1 MSLVTVATAMASGPG
16 HKVPMLPAGPFL
28 HSVSLQPPLAYNLC
42 PNQLH
47 HKLSQLQ
54 KLVITAQ
61 FKEPDT

>member
-16 HKVPMLPAGPFL
+16 HKVPVLPPGPFL
-28 HSVSLQPPLAYNLC
+28 HSLCLQPPLAHNVY

-54 KLVITAQ
+54 KRVITAQ